1 VKRHADYKLIKANRD
16 VQRLWEIIEET
27 HKVFTNSRIA
37 AVVKKTARKEYQFMH
52 KVPYES
58 IITYK
63 ERFDIALKAYE
74 DQDNADLEES
84 DVAMDSFNGLDNA
97 RYAEFKKSILNGMTA
112 GLVTQPATLNKMYLL
127 TNQWL

>member
-1 VKRHADYKLIKANRD
+1 
-16 VQRLWEIIEET
+16 
-27 HKVFTNSRIA
+27 
-37 AVVKKTARKEYQFMH
+37 MH

>member
-1 VKRHADYKLIKANRD
+1 MKRHADYKLIKANRD

-74 DQDNADLEES
+74 DQDNA
-84 DVAMDSFNGLDNA
+84 
-97 RYAEFKKSILNGMTA
+97 EFKKSILNGMTA
-112 GLVTQPATLNKMYLL
+112 GLVTQPATLNKMFLL

>member
-27 HKVFTNSRIA
+27 HKVFTISRID
-37 AVVKKTARKEYQFMH
+37 AVLKKTARKEYQFMH
-52 KVPYES
+52 QVPYKN
-58 IITYK
+58 IITHK